1 MPSLLWFSGVWHDA
15 ETGFS
20 PVSYKSMTGL
30 DRQKR
35 RGPWPCI
42 HGTKLEKELSFHLV
56 EREENETQFLTELI
70 LHKQAGA
77 RIIMTASH
85 WNSKKFGARLSM
97 YPYLYIYISI
107 YPYTSVYY
115 LNLLL
120 YHGRATYCAV
130 LFFKIMFVSHVALVS
145 HVNFGIGLSISTYT
159 KI

>member
-20 PVSYKSMTGL
+20 PVSYKSMAGL
-30 DRQKR
+30 DRQR

-42 HGTKLEKELSFHLV
+42 HGTKLEKELSLHLV

-70 LHKQAGA
+70 LHKQAEA

-85 WNSKKFGARLSM
+85 WNSKKFGARLS
-97 YPYLYIYISI
+97 I
-107 YPYTSVYY
+107 YPYTNVYY